1 MITLNGPHNQTCMKK
16 KEIYFFIGTTAEF
29 IKLAPIMKELRSRKV
44 SFKIIT
50 SGQNNIRFDD
60 LKKYTGPLKVHIAM
74 KEKTNK
80 SSMVNFL
87 LWNIKTL
94 IISMYFF
101 RKEFSGLNKE
111 NSYFIV
117 HGDTISS
124 LLGSLIARRYGL
136 SLVHIESGLRS
147 FNFFEPFPEEICR
160 YINTHL
166 ADLLFCP
173 TEWAFKNVTK
183 LKGKRINT
191 IQNTLIEPC
200 VWALHQ
206 PKEFDYKKKFN
217 KYYIVIMHRQE
228 HVYFQK
234 EWTRDILDFIING
247 APKNINCIFILHAL
261 TSRFLESERLNTNDE
276 IDKRLILLPSL
287 PYVDFMNLMS
297 NAEFIAT
304 DGCTNQEEAYYMGLP
319 MLALRNLTERVEG
332 LKKNVV
338 ISKGNEKLI
347 RNFLKNYQKYRQP
360 QIPLRQKPSKIIVDY
375 LLKN

>member
-1 MITLNGPHNQTCMKK
+1 MKK
-16 KEIYFFIGTTAEF
+16 REIYFFIGTTAEF
-29 IKLAPIMKELRSRKV
+29 IKLAPIMKELRHRKV
-44 SFKIIT
+44 PFKIIT
-50 SGQNNIRFDD
+50 SGQNNIRFND

-74 KEKTNK
+74 EEKTNK
-80 SSMVNFL
+80 SSILNFL
-87 LWNIKTL
+87 WWNIKTL
-94 IISMYFF
+94 FISMYFF
-101 RKEFSGLNKE
+101 RKEFSGLNKD

-124 LLGSLIARRYGL
+124 LLGSIIAKRYDL
-136 SLVHIESGLRS
+136 TLVHIESGLRS

-160 YINTHL
+160 YINTRL

-173 TEWAFKNVTK
+173 TEWAYNNVGK

-200 VWALHQ
+200 LWALRQ
-206 PKEFDYKKKFN
+206 PNEFDYRKKFN

-234 EWTRDILDFIING
+234 EWTRNTLDFIIND

-261 TSRFLESERLNTNDE
+261 TSRFLESERLNTNE
-276 IDKRLILLPSL
+276 EVNKRLVLLPSL
-287 PYVDFMNLMS
+287 PYIDFMNLMN

-338 ISKGNEKLI
+338 ISKGNEKI
-347 RNFLKNYQKYRQP
+347 INDFLKNYKKYRNT
-360 QIPLRQKPSKIIVDY
+360 QIKLDVKPSKIIVDY
-375 LLKN
+375 LVNN